1 MCAVPIF
8 RCSQWT
14 ARRAIM
20 VRGLLAPLS
29 PREVRELLYLLHGK
43 DFQPDP
49 AAFKRF
55 VMLGLVDEKPNGFAL
70 TELKREGYLFGMET
84 PHYAI
89 PFPFEAGA
97 CTSIEVCGATRAP
110 RSLAW
115 AFPCA
120 RFESEPHKSS

>member
-1 MCAVPIF
+1 
-8 RCSQWT
+8 
-14 ARRAIM
+14 M

-97 CTSIEVCGATRAP
+97 CTSIEVCGASLLRTAP
-110 RSLAW
+110 LVGWRGSIWRVAV
-115 AFPCA
+115 
-120 RFESEPHKSS
+120 